1 MEIHVYGDV
10 HLHFETNG
18 DQLDTIQ
25 RTVNE
30 IRRQGRTIT
39 MKANEAL
46 ELLQAADADTSE
58 IAEGIRQ
65 LLEERDD
72 IDPELAAALT
82 AHADRLEGV
91 AAGVREDPVIEPEP
105 APEGGETGGGTEGGG
120 EDTGAV
126 PTV

>member
-1 MEIHVYGDV
+1 
-10 HLHFETNG
+10 
-18 DQLDTIQ
+18 
-25 RTVNE
+25 
-30 IRRQGRTIT
+30 

-46 ELLQAADADTSE
+46 TLLQEADADTSE

-72 IDPELAAALT
+72 IDPELAAALQ

-105 APEGGETGGGTEGGG
+105 APAEGGTEGDGTFDVGSGG
-120 EDTGAV
+120 EGGEGAGGAE